1 MVKLNIL
8 KKPLM
13 VLLTKATSI
22 YFVVNPSEFSLPVT
36 GSKIE
41 IDECTLLG
49 SSRAHVGAKQIFVK
63 LFATFT
69 VH

>member
-1 MVKLNIL
+1 
-8 KKPLM
+8 M

-22 YFVVNPSEFSLPVT
+22 YFEVNHIGPLLPDVA

-49 SSRAHVGAKQIFVK
+49 SSRTHVGAHNKS
-63 LFATFT
+63 
-69 VH
+69 

>member
-1 MVKLNIL
+1 
-8 KKPLM
+8 M

-22 YFVVNPSEFSLPVT
+22 YFEVNHLTFIGPLLPDVA

-49 SSRAHVGAKQIFVK
+49 SSRTHVGAHNKS
-63 LFATFT
+63 
-69 VH
+69 